1 MDNKMKKALLLFLL
15 IALPL
20 MAGDSKKESAWLTSL
35 EAAKEQLADSDK
47 TILLYF
53 SGSDWC
59 RPCIQLKKRV
69 LESDSFKEFADQNLA
84 MVLLDFPAKK
94 KNKLS
99 DEQRAYN
106 EKMAER
112 FNEKG
117 AFPLVVLLNGD
128 EKVLTTFSGYREE
141 SPEDYI
147 ANIKEAIK

>member
-1 MDNKMKKALLLFLL
+1 MKKVLLLFFLL
-15 IALPL
+15 ALPL
-20 MAGDSKKESAWLTSL
+20 WAGESDQESLWLTSL

-59 RPCIQLKKRV
+59 RPCIQLKKKV
-69 LESDSFKEFADQNLA
+69 LESEAFKAYAAENLA

-99 DEQRAYN
+99 DEQTAYN

-117 AFPLVVLLNGD
+117 AFPLVVLLNKD
-128 EKVLTTFSGYREE
+128 EEILSTYSGYREE

-147 ANIKEAIK
+147 NTIKEAIK